1 MLILII
7 FLAIIF
13 AGGGGYFGYSRW
25 GSRGGIFTGLVLALL
40 ILLLCHLLGVL

>member
-25 GSRGGIFTGLVLALL
+25 GTRGGISTGLVLAVL
-40 ILLLCHLLGVL
+40 ILLLCHLLKII